1 MILTVNSAKI
11 SFLILHA
18 ICTYHGMTPPQSLPQ
33 ERETKR
39 INVSDYISNTIQFQL
54 KATCVTKLFF
64 CISALLEALLLV
76 LNSHK
81 KFFNLECSLAQGT
94 STSATVIV
102 LSCTLATLGGLIR
115 IWCHRS
121 LRSQFTWQMAVRDHH
136 QLITTGPYSV
146 IRHPGYT
153 GWLLMTVGNIS
164 FLIHCATPWRYGLLY
179 SAIAIAT
186 SMYMSFLMFL
196 LFGRMKKEDKVLY
209 EHFGNQWELWAIS
222 TPYALIPWVY

>member
-1 MILTVNSAKI
+1 
-11 SFLILHA
+11 
-18 ICTYHGMTPPQSLPQ
+18 
-33 ERETKR
+33 
-39 INVSDYISNTIQFQL
+39 
-54 KATCVTKLFF
+54 
-64 CISALLEALLLV
+64 
-76 LNSHK
+76 
-81 KFFNLECSLAQGT
+81 
-94 STSATVIV
+94 
-102 LSCTLATLGGLIR
+102 
-115 IWCHRS
+115 
-121 LRSQFTWQMAVRDHH
+121 MAVRDHH